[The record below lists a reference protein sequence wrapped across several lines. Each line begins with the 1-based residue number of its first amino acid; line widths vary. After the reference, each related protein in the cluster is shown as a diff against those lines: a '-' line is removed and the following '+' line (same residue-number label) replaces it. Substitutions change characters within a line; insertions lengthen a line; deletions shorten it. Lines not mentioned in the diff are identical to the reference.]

1 MKRILVLS
9 TMCSR
14 QYYEKLCAM
23 RTKPTLDTQ
32 QKFMTSI
39 VEGLAQQDDVR
50 IDCISVVPISRS
62 NYPESVYKEHRET
75 IDGINYLYV
84 GFRNFPIIKN
94 ISATNAMKAAVKKY
108 YSQHKGEE
116 ILVLADSLTVEV
128 SASAMWLKKKG
139 VQITA
144 IVTDIPL
151 IAETMGSSGGL
162 HGMYSKLYGEK
173 ANKLLLRYDKYIL
186 LSEHMN
192 EVVNPEKKKPYMLM
206 ECIVDEHLF
215 DDTEDATPLDRPA
228 VMYAGKF
235 YRECGVVELAKAALD
250 LKNVCDIWLYGG
262 HGDCTEELENL
273 AKKTDNLKIH
283 GIVPLKEILMLEKE
297 CTLLINPRFAEEEFS
312 KYSFPSKT
320 AEYMLSG
327 TPVLMYKLPSL
338 PTEYEEYVYLLDRNK
353 ETIAQSIRGV
363 LSKPESSRLL
373 KGSCAKDFISKK
385 KNKTY
390 QSNRI
395 KDFML
400 MR

>member
-94 ISATNAMKAAVKKY
+94 LTAASAMKAAVKKY
-108 YSQHKGEE
+108 YSQHNREE
-116 ILVLADSLTVEV
+116 ILVVADGLTVEV
-128 SASAMWLKKKG
+128 SMAAMWLKKKG
-139 VQITA
+139 IHVTA

-162 HGMYSKLYGEK
+162 HGMYSRLYGKK
-173 ANKLLLRYDKYIL
+173 ANDLLLRYDKYIL

-192 EVVNPEKKKPYMLM
+192 EVVNPEKKKPFMLM
-206 ECIVDEHLF
+206 ECIVDERMF
-215 DDTEDATPLDRPA
+215 DDIEDATPLDRPA

-235 YRECGVVELAKAALD
+235 YRECGVVELAKAASA
-250 LKNVCDIWLYGG
+250 LKDVCDIWLYGG
-262 HGDCTEELENL
+262 HGDCTDELEDL
-273 AKKTDNLKIH
+273 AKKNDNLKIH
-283 GIVPLKEILMLEKE
+283 GIVPLKEILKLEKE

-327 TPVLMYKLPSL
+327 TPVLMCKLPSL
-338 PTEYEEYVYLLDRNK
+338 PEEYLPYVYVINGK
-353 ETIAQSIRGV
+353 EIANSIRTV
-363 LSKPESSRLL
+363 LAKTNAELNSKGQEASL
-373 KGSCAKDFISKK
+373 FIKNK

-390 QSNRI
+390 QAERI
-395 KDFML
+395 KIFIGC
-400 MR
+400 

>member
-94 ISATNAMKAAVKKY
+94 LTAASAMKAAVKKY
-108 YSQHKGEE
+108 YSQHNREE
-116 ILVLADSLTVEV
+116 ILVVADGLTVEV
-128 SASAMWLKKKG
+128 SMAAMWLKKKG
-139 VQITA
+139 IHVTA

-162 HGMYSKLYGEK
+162 HGMYSRLYGKK
-173 ANKLLLRYDKYIL
+173 ANDLLLRYDKYIL

-192 EVVNPEKKKPYMLM
+192 EVVNPEKKKPFMLM
-206 ECIVDEHLF
+206 ECIVDERMF
-215 DDTEDATPLDRPA
+215 DDIEDATPLDRPA

-235 YRECGVVELAKAALD
+235 YRECGVVELAKAASA
-250 LKNVCDIWLYGG
+250 LKDVCDIWLYGG
-262 HGDCTEELENL
+262 HGNCTDELEDL
-273 AKKTDNLKIH
+273 AKKNDNLKIH
-283 GIVPLKEILMLEKE
+283 GIVPLKEILKLEKE

-327 TPVLMYKLPSL
+327 TPVLMCKLPSL
-338 PTEYEEYVYLLDRNK
+338 PEEYLPYVYVINGK
-353 ETIAQSIRGV
+353 EIANSIRTV
-363 LSKPESSRLL
+363 LAKTNAELNSKGQEASL
-373 KGSCAKDFISKK
+373 FIKNK

-390 QSNRI
+390 QAERI
-395 KDFML
+395 KIFIGC
-400 MR
+400 

>member
-14 QYYEKLCAM
+14 QYYEKLSAM

-39 VEGLAQQDDVR
+39 VEGLAKQDDVHM
-50 IDCISVVPISRS
+50 DCISVVPISRS
-62 NYPESVYKEHRET
+62 NYPESVFRECHET
-75 IDGINYLYV
+75 IDGIDYLYV

-94 ISATNAMKAAVKKY
+94 ISAASAMKAAVRKY

-116 ILVLADSLTVEV
+116 ILVLADGLTVEV
-128 SASAMWLKKKG
+128 SAAAMWLKKKG
-139 VQITA
+139 IQITA

-206 ECIVDEHLF
+206 ECIVDEQLF

-235 YRECGVVELAKAALD
+235 YRECGVVELAKAALA
-250 LKNVCDIWLYGG
+250 LKDICDIWLYGG
-262 HGDCTEELENL
+262 HGDCTEELEDL
-273 AKKTDNLKIH
+273 AKRTDNLKIH
-283 GIVPLKEILMLEKE
+283 GIVPLKEILKLEKE
-297 CTLLINPRFAEEEFS
+297 CSLLINPRFAEEEFS

-320 AEYMLSG
+320 AEYMMSG

-338 PTEYEEYVYLLDRNK
+338 PEEYLPYVYIINGK
-353 ETIAQSIRGV
+353 EIAQSIRSV
-363 LSKPESSRLL
+363 LTKTSEELRT
-373 KGSCAKDFISKK
+373 KGQEASQFIKNK

-390 QSNRI
+390 QAERI
-395 KDFML
+395 MTFLGK
-400 MR
+400 

>member
-62 NYPESVYKEHRET
+62 NYPESVYKEHSET

-94 ISATNAMKAAVKKY
+94 LTAASAMKAAVKKY
-108 YSQHKGEE
+108 YSQHNREE
-116 ILVLADSLTVEV
+116 ILVVADGLTVEV
-128 SASAMWLKKKG
+128 SMAAMWLKKKG
-139 VQITA
+139 IHVTA

-162 HGMYSKLYGEK
+162 HGMYSRLYGKK
-173 ANKLLLRYDKYIL
+173 ANDLLLRYDKYIL

-192 EVVNPEKKKPYMLM
+192 EVVNPEKKKPFMLM
-206 ECIVDEHLF
+206 ECIVDERMF
-215 DDTEDATPLDRPA
+215 DDIEDATPLDRPA

-235 YRECGVVELAKAALD
+235 YRECGVVELAKAASA
-250 LKNVCDIWLYGG
+250 LKDVCDIWLYGG
-262 HGDCTEELENL
+262 HGDCTDELEDL
-273 AKKTDNLKIH
+273 AKKNDNLKIH
-283 GIVPLKEILMLEKE
+283 GIVPLKEILKLEKE

-327 TPVLMYKLPSL
+327 TPVLMCKLPSL
-338 PTEYEEYVYLLDRNK
+338 PEEYLPYVYVINGK
-353 ETIAQSIRGV
+353 EIANSIRTV
-363 LSKPESSRLL
+363 LAKTNAELNSKGQEASL
-373 KGSCAKDFISKK
+373 FIKNK

-390 QSNRI
+390 QAERI
-395 KDFML
+395 KIFIGC
-400 MR
+400 

>member
-94 ISATNAMKAAVKKY
+94 LTAASAMKAAAKKY

-116 ILVLADSLTVEV
+116 ILVLADGLTVEV
-128 SASAMWLKKKG
+128 SEAAMWLKKKG
-139 VQITA
+139 IQVTA

-162 HGMYSKLYGEK
+162 HGMYSRLYGKK
-173 ANKLLLRYDKYIL
+173 ANDLLLRYDKYIL

-192 EVVNPEKKKPYMLM
+192 EVVNPEKKKPFMLM
-206 ECIVDEHLF
+206 ECIVDERMF
-215 DDTEDATPLDRPA
+215 DDIEDATPLDRPA

-235 YRECGVVELAKAALD
+235 YRECGVVELAKAASA
-250 LKNVCDIWLYGG
+250 LKDVCDIWLYGG
-262 HGDCTEELENL
+262 HGNCTDELEDL
-273 AKKTDNLKIH
+273 AKKNDNLKIH
-283 GIVPLKEILMLEKE
+283 GIVPLKEILKLEKE

-327 TPVLMYKLPSL
+327 TPVLMCKLPSL
-338 PTEYEEYVYLLDRNK
+338 PEEYLPYVYVINGK
-353 ETIAQSIRGV
+353 EIANSIRTV
-363 LSKPESSRLL
+363 LAKTNAELNSKGQEASL
-373 KGSCAKDFISKK
+373 FIKNK

-390 QSNRI
+390 QAERI
-395 KDFML
+395 KIFIGC
-400 MR
+400 